1 MNNIK
6 KNFLCI
12 LILAIVLAIAV
23 TLLSRLPEFSML
35 SSMTRVGIF
44 ALLSWTVIIFLMT
57 SWVYYNT
64 RDINHLELRGLLLP
78 KGSIRSM
85 LALLIVGFYI
95 IFVVFG
101 YSFIYDI
108 YIISLKN
115 VVTSKLFNDPT
126 PPLLKIET
134 LINLKDVTINLK
146 DLTNSVDKMYQTIIT
161 AMTALSGAVIGFY
174 FGGRAATPDPKL
186 LERAVENRTGIIP
199 DEESNL
205 DKERMINDER

>member
-6 KNFLCI
+6 KNFLYI

-115 VVTSKLFNDPT
+115 VVTSELFHNT
-126 PPLLKIET
+126 TTTAATATTTLKIET
-134 LINLKDVTINLK
+134 LIKLEDV
-146 DLTNSVDKMYQTIIT
+146 TNSVDKMYQTIIT